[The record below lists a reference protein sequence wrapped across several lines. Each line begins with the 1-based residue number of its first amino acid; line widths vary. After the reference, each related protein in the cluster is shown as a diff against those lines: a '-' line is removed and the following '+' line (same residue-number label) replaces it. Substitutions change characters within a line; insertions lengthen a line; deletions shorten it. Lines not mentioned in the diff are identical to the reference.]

1 MMRIL
6 KLTLFLLIFFPL
18 VDSDV
23 KANDETNSNIIK
35 ILDGKNMR
43 EEELDAI
50 LNSGEEF
57 TIELTDEQVAE
68 HYAEI
73 KGVSLDEAYQ
83 AMSDSLAQAKP
94 RARSVT
100 SNPSCG
106 WLATSTPVTIPNR
119 SYKPILLVYVNVCRG
134 GAQYIDT
141 NTKPLLQEFLANPI
155 SFQGTIVVELYNG
168 HFYYTVNGNFYEST
182 STTHTGTAGVTTVFS
197 ATYSVASTSNYY
209 ASLTI
214 LRTKRDVLGY

>member
-35 ILDGKNMR
+35 ILDGKNMS

-73 KGVSLDEAYQ
+73 KGVSLDEPYQ
-83 AMSDSLAQAKP
+83 AMSDSQ
-94 RARSVT
+94 
-100 SNPSCG
+100 
-106 WLATSTPVTIPNR
+106 
-119 SYKPILLVYVNVCRG
+119 
-134 GAQYIDT
+134 
-141 NTKPLLQEFLANPI
+141 
-155 SFQGTIVVELYNG
+155 
-168 HFYYTVNGNFYEST
+168 
-182 STTHTGTAGVTTVFS
+182 
-197 ATYSVASTSNYY
+197 
-209 ASLTI
+209 
-214 LRTKRDVLGY
+214 